1 MPTTCKTNQGTR
13 CQKASHSSPKRTSLS
28 TTHRTAGFSRRAELH
43 SHTSL
48 HLDLCNHT
56 RESLKHYHHWRVLTH
71 SPPYISARKDLFC
84 APPLLHLQFSP
95 LPAHRLAKRDQE
107 RKITNERASLRC
119 VGTSGSG
126 NPFFSQTSHPDFLR
140 QSLSQSATE
149 NN

>member
-1 MPTTCKTNQGTR
+1 MPTSCKTRRGTR
-13 CQKASHSSPKRTSLS
+13 CQEDSHSSPKRTSHS

-71 SPPYISARKDLFC
+71 SSPYISARKRPVLC
-84 APPLLHLQFSP
+84 ATASSP
-95 LPAHRLAKRDQE
+95 SILASSRSPSYQKGS
-107 RKITNERASLRC
+107 RKKDYQRASLTAVRGY
-119 VGTSGSG
+119 VGQWQL
-126 NPFFSQTSHPDFLR
+126 FFSKLPIPTFCGKV
-140 QSLSQSATE
+140 LSQSATE